1 MSKIIFFIE
10 NNLKIVVNRSIGG
23 QAKPSKI

>member
-10 NNLKIVVNRSIGG
+10 NNLKIVVNRSIGS
-23 QAKPSKI
+23 QAKTSKI